1 MGTILAFIF
10 VIGILVFFHEL
21 GHFLLAKR
29 SNIRVEK
36 FSLGFGPKLFSFTRG
51 ETEYMVCALPLG
63 GYVKMYG
70 EGTERNVIVENAGAG
85 GSGLLSGDRI
95 TAVAGVDIGG
105 HGSWKEIHGRLGG
118 GWREFRVERDG
129 KFFTIPVDCSSLGDV
144 EAYCD
149 REYRR
154 GFSSKSL
161 LDRFLVV
168 AAGPAMNFVI
178 PFFFMP
184 LAFMFG
190 VSVSQHLDSP
200 PDVTYVKKDSPA
212 HVSGFAEGDRI
223 LGVNG
228 KKVAT
233 WRDVDMIV
241 YSNPDSLLEFE
252 VRSGGQDK
260 TLELRPEVSAE
271 GRVET
276 GLTKPLSPVVAEASP
291 GRPAHKAGIRPGDR
305 ITAIDGVRIS
315 SWQQLSD
322 TIAAS
327 GGRSLDFTVE
337 RGGESLTVGVA
348 AEMDEAF
355 GRYLVGIA
363 PRGETVLVNYG
374 FFESLAGG
382 VAEAARMTVEI
393 TVLFFGFLFKL
404 VTGNI
409 TLATAGK
416 TVAGPLLI
424 AKVSG
429 SAAQSGISSLLQ
441 FTSLISVNLALIN
454 LLPIPMLDGGHL
466 LYMGIEKIRK
476 RPLSLRT
483 LEIAQRAGFSFLIFI
498 MAVALYN
505 DVLRMRQDIFSQLNR
520 LFDLFR

>member
-1 MGTILAFIF
+1 MGTILAFVF

-29 SNIRVEK
+29 SGVRVEK
-36 FSLGFGPKLFSFTRG
+36 FSLGFGPRLLSFTRG

-85 GSGLLSGDRI
+85 ESGLRPGDRI
-95 TAVAGVDIGG
+95 TGIEGIDLKE
-105 HGSWKEIHGRLGG
+105 HGSWKEILGRLEGE
-118 GWREFRVERDG
+118 REFRVERDG
-129 KFFTIPVDCSSLGDV
+129 GILGVSLDRSSLGGV

-149 REYRR
+149 GEYRR

-161 LDRFLVV
+161 LDRFLIV

-190 VSVSQHLDSP
+190 ISVSGHLESP
-200 PDVTYVKKDSPA
+200 PDVTYVEKDSPA
-212 HVSGFAEGDRI
+212 RASGFAVGDRI
-223 LGVNG
+223 LRVNG
-228 KKVAT
+228 KKVGT
-233 WRDVDMIV
+233 WRDVEMIV
-241 YSNPDSLLEFE
+241 HSNPDSLLEFE
-252 VRSGGQDK
+252 VQSGAEKK
-260 TLELRPEVSAE
+260 TLALRGKVSPE

-276 GLTKPLSPVVAEASP
+276 GFARPVAPVVAEVSA
-291 GRPAHKAGIRPGDR
+291 GRPAHRAGIRPGDR
-305 ITAIDGVRIS
+305 IKTIDGVNIL
-315 SWQQLSD
+315 SWHQLSD
-322 TIAAS
+322 AIAES
-327 GGRSLDFTVE
+327 GGRPLDFTVS
-337 RGGESLTVGVA
+337 RDGKDVSVSVA
-348 AEMDEAF
+348 AEMDGTL

-363 PRGETVLVNYG
+363 PRTETVTRKYG
-374 FFESLAGG
+374 FFESIVRG
-382 VAEAARMTVEI
+382 VGEAARMTVEI

-429 SAAQSGISSLLQ
+429 SAAQSGISNLLQ

-466 LYMGIEKIRK
+466 LYMGIEKIRR
-476 RPLSLRT
+476 RPLGTRT
-483 LEIAQRAGFSFLIFI
+483 LEITQRAGFSFLIFI

-505 DVLRMRQDIFSQLNR
+505 DVLRMREDIFSQFDR

>member
-29 SNIRVEK
+29 SGVRVEK
-36 FSLGFGPKLFSFTRG
+36 FSLGFGPRLLSFTRG

-85 GSGLLSGDRI
+85 ESGLRPGDRI
-95 TAVAGVDIGG
+95 TGIEGVDIGE
-105 HGSWKEIHGRLGG
+105 HGSWKEILGRLEGE
-118 GWREFRVERDG
+118 REFRVERDG
-129 KFFTIPVDCSSLGDV
+129 ETFRGSLDRSSLGGV

-149 REYRR
+149 SEYRR

-161 LDRFLVV
+161 LDRFLIV

-190 VSVSQHLDSP
+190 VSVSGHLESP

-212 HVSGFAEGDRI
+212 RAAGFAEGDRI

-228 KKVAT
+228 KKVET
-233 WRDVDMIV
+233 WRDVDIIV

-252 VRSGGQDK
+252 VRSGEEKK
-260 TLELRPEVSAE
+260 TLALRPEVSPE

-276 GLTKPLSPVVAEASP
+276 GLMKPISPVVAEASP
-291 GRPAHKAGIRPGDR
+291 GRPAHRAGIRPGDR
-305 ITAIDGVRIS
+305 IKAIDGARIS

-322 TIAAS
+322 VIAGS
-327 GGRSLDFTVE
+327 GGRELDFAVE
-337 RGGESLTVGVA
+337 RDGEETNLKVT
-348 AEMDEAF
+348 AEMDEVL
-355 GRYLVGIA
+355 GRYLVGIS
-363 PRGETVLVNYG
+363 PRADTVLRNYG
-374 FFESLAGG
+374 FFESIARG
-382 VAEAARMTVEI
+382 VGEAARMTVEI

-429 SAAQSGISSLLQ
+429 SAAQSGISNLLQ

-466 LYMGIEKIRK
+466 LYMGIEKIRR
-476 RPLSLRT
+476 RPLGTRT
-483 LEIAQRAGFSFLIFI
+483 LEITQRVGFSFLVFV

-505 DVLRMRQDIFSQLNR
+505 DVLRMREDIFSQFDR

>member
-29 SNIRVEK
+29 SGVRVEK
-36 FSLGFGPKLFSFTRG
+36 FSLGFGPRLLSFTRG

-85 GSGLLSGDRI
+85 ESGLRPGDRI
-95 TAVAGVDIGG
+95 TAIEGVDIRE
-105 HGSWKEIHGRLGG
+105 HGSWKEILGRLEGR
-118 GWREFRVERDG
+118 REFRVERDG
-129 KFFTIPVDCSSLGDV
+129 AIFRALLDRSSLGGV

-149 REYRR
+149 GEYRR

-161 LDRFLVV
+161 LDRFLIV

-178 PFFFMP
+178 PFVFMP

-190 VSVSQHLDSP
+190 ISVSGHLESP
-200 PDVTYVKKDSPA
+200 PDVTYVEKDSPA
-212 HVSGFAEGDRI
+212 RAAGFAEGDRI
-223 LGVNG
+223 LRVDG
-228 KKVAT
+228 KKVGT
-233 WRDVDMIV
+233 WRDVEMIV
-241 YSNPDSLLEFE
+241 HSNPDSLLEFE
-252 VRSGGQDK
+252 VQSGGERK
-260 TLELRPEVSAE
+260 TLALRGEVSPE

-276 GLTKPLSPVVAEASP
+276 GFARPIAPVVAEVSA
-291 GRPAHKAGIRPGDR
+291 GRPAHRAGIRPGDR
-305 ITAIDGVRIS
+305 IRTIDGAAVS

-322 TIAAS
+322 IIAES
-327 GGRSLDFTVE
+327 GGRPLDFTVS
-337 RGGESLTVGVA
+337 RDGEDVSISVA
-348 AEMDEAF
+348 AEMDGTL

-363 PRGETVLVNYG
+363 PRTETATRKYG
-374 FFESLAGG
+374 FFESIARG
-382 VAEAARMTVEI
+382 VGEAARMTVEI

-429 SAAQSGISSLLQ
+429 SAAQSGISNLLQ

-466 LYMGIEKIRK
+466 LYMGIEKIRR
-476 RPLSLRT
+476 RPLGTRT
-483 LEIAQRAGFSFLIFI
+483 LEITQRIGFSFLVFV

-505 DVLRMRQDIFSQLNR
+505 DVLRMREDIFSQFDR